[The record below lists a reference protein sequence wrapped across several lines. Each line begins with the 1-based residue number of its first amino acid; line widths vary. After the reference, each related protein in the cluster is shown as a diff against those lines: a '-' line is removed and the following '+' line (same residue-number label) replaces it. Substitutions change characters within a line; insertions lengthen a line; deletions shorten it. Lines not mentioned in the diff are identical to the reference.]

1 MHVLEAVTACNGGC
15 HRGHRPQIEEPF
27 SVAIP
32 IPSHDRDMT
41 MTAQIEEPFSILP
54 LIKCHKWLLTDVR
67 RTQSL
72 VRNLSNEPAAATT
85 ASPEATK

>member
-1 MHVLEAVTACNGGC
+1 MEAVTEDIAA
-15 HRGHRPQIEEPF
+15 QIEEPF

-32 IPSHDRDMT
+32 IPSHDRDMI

-67 RTQSL
+67 RTQAL
-72 VRNLSNEPAAATT
+72 VRNLSCDPAAGT
-85 ASPEATK
+85 AAAAKSLANRQSESSS